1 MLMDED
7 ADILPDDL
15 SGDENVERSV
25 LHTEAKKDVSSKS
38 SINNDNLDF
47 FLTVMTIMKTIIGAG
62 VLSLPY
68 TISKLGYVLAIIIFV
83 LVMGLSYFSTT
94 LLIKVKNLSRHSN
107 FSTIFYF
114 LHKKKLVKALGSIF
128 IVLKNTGICNYKAI
142 KVQPSSLYSKNQYAR
157 Y

>member
-1 MLMDED
+1 MDED

-15 SGDENVERSV
+15 SGDENVERSI
-25 LHTEAKKDVSSKS
+25 LHTEAKKNTSSKS
-38 SINNDNLDF
+38 SISFRIIDF

-83 LVMGLSYFSTT
+83 FVMSLSYFSTT
-94 LLIKVKNLSRHSN
+94 LLVKVKNLSRHSN

-128 IVLKNTGICNYKAI
+128 IVLKNTGICNYRVI
-142 KVQPSSLYSKNQYAR
+142 KVLLSSQYSSNQ
-157 Y
+157 

>member
-1 MLMDED
+1 MDED

-25 LHTEAKKDVSSKS
+25 LHTEVKKDTASKS
-38 SINNDNLDF
+38 NINDGILDF

-94 LLIKVKNLSRHSN
+94 LLVKVKNLSRHSN

-128 IVLKNTGICNYKAI
+128 IVLKNTGICKYKVI
-142 KVQPSSLYSKNQYAR
+142 EVRLS
-157 Y
+157 

>member
-1 MLMDED
+1 MDED

-15 SGDENVERSV
+15 SGDENVERSI
-25 LHTEAKKDVSSKS
+25 LHTEAKKNTSSKS
-38 SINNDNLDF
+38 SISFCIIDF

-83 LVMGLSYFSTT
+83 FVMSLSYFSTT
-94 LLIKVKNLSRHSN
+94 LLVKVKNLSRHSN

-128 IVLKNTGICNYKAI
+128 IVLKNTGICNYRVI
-142 KVQPSSLYSKNQYAR
+142 KVLLSSQYSSNQ
-157 Y
+157 

>member
-1 MLMDED
+1 MDED

-15 SGDENVERSV
+15 SGDENVERSI
-25 LHTEAKKDVSSKS
+25 LHTEAKKNTSSKS
-38 SINNDNLDF
+38 SIFFRIIDF

-83 LVMGLSYFSTT
+83 FVMSLSYFSTT
-94 LLIKVKNLSRHSN
+94 LLVKVKNLSRHSN

-128 IVLKNTGICNYKAI
+128 IVLKNTGICNYRVI
-142 KVQPSSLYSKNQYAR
+142 KVLLSSQYSSNQ
-157 Y
+157 